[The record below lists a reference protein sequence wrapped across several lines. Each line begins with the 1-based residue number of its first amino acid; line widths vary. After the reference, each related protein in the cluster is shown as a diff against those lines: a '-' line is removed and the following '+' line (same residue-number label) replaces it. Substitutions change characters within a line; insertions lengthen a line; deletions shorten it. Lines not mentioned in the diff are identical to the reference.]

1 MADSDSQQGLQ
12 NLNVTQQS
20 AVRYLGLLIQ
30 AIQQT
35 FPNFVPPPATATSP
49 GTPNQ
54 VAFDASFFYICIAT
68 NTWKRVALSTF

>member
-54 VAFDASFFYICIAT
+54 VAFDATHFYVCIAT
-68 NTWKRVALSTF
+68 NQWVRTTLATF